1 MTFSGL
7 LSGGLSDAERK
18 YLAGQRHGRLATVAA
33 NGFPQVKPVGFSYNP
48 RLGTIDIV
56 GYNMA
61 ESAKYKNVQAN
72 AKVAFTVDDAPG
84 GDGPAG
90 VRFLEIRGL
99 AETTTGDGAAGGVG
113 EGNLPPEIIRIHPR
127 RVLAY
132 NIEPGRPG
140 LQARDVAVMRAIQV
154 TGYGG
159 PEVLTPATV
168 PAPAP
173 GPGEAAIAVFV
184 ADVLFLDAMIR
195 SGRYADAFPVRP
207 PYIPGNGVAGRVIA
221 VGEGTDSGL
230 TGRLVVA
237 PTGQH
242 GGSGGYASVAVVPA
256 ERLVPVPEP
265 VDARQAAALL
275 HDGATALGLLAG
287 TGVSPGEWV
296 LVLGAAGGLGLL
308 LIQLARASGG
318 RVIGAARLDGVAR
331 RQEKLDAIT
340 GAGASAVLDYGDPG
354 WTRDVVAA
362 TGGAGPDVVFDG
374 VGGSLGRATFGIV
387 AAGGRFSAHGAPAGG
402 FTRIDPL
409 EAADRR
415 VAVRGIEQVQY
426 GPARQAELTG
436 RALAYAAAGR
446 LTPVVGQVFPLERAA
461 EAHASMA
468 ARSVVGKTLLI
479 VD

>member
-1 MTFSGL
+1 MTFSGS
-7 LSGGLSDAERK
+7 LSGSLSD
-18 YLAGQRHGRLATVAA
+18 
-33 NGFPQVKPVGFSYNP
+33 
-48 RLGTIDIV
+48 
-56 GYNMA
+56 
-61 ESAKYKNVQAN
+61 
-72 AKVAFTVDDAPG
+72 
-84 GDGPAG
+84 
-90 VRFLEIRGL
+90 
-99 AETTTGDGAAGGVG
+99 
-113 EGNLPPEIIRIHPR
+113 PR

-132 NIEPGRPG
+132 NIEPGRPR
-140 LQARDVAVMRAIQV
+140 LQARDVAAMRAIRV
-154 TGYGG
+154 TGFGG
-159 PEVLTPATV
+159 PEVLIPATV

-173 GPGEAAIAVFV
+173 GPGEAAIAVSV

-195 SGRYADAFPVRP
+195 SGHYADAFPVRP
-207 PYIPGNGVAGRVIA
+207 PYIPGNGVAGRVVA
-221 VGEGTDSGL
+221 VGEGADSGL

-237 PTGQH
+237 RTGSH
-242 GGSGGYASVAVVPA
+242 GGSGGYASAAVVPA

-287 TGVSPGEWV
+287 TGVNPGEWV

-308 LIQLARASGG
+308 LIQLARAGGG
-318 RVIGAARLDGVAR
+318 RVIGAARLAGVAR

-340 GAGASAVLDYGDPG
+340 GAGASAVVDYGDPG

-362 TGGAGPDVVFDG
+362 AGGAGPDVVFDG
-374 VGGSLGRATFGIV
+374 VGGSLGRAAFGVV

-415 VAVRGIEQVQY
+415 VRVRGIEQVQY
-426 GPARQAELTG
+426 GPARQAQLTA

-446 LTPVVGQVFPLERAA
+446 LAPVIGQVFPLERAA

-479 VD
+479 VE